1 MNNERELTNCFFALH
16 GRTCERLNALYC
28 DLQETQQV
36 VSQML
41 CLIHEKDVVLN
52 QQYQILRQYHN
63 EFNDFHQQCVW
74 DMVSNLVNE
83 LVRESVGISEH
94 KQEVKDL
101 QENNVELRNE
111 LEKCTVLLAQIFV
124 NRINNIS

>member
-1 MNNERELTNCFFALH
+1 
-16 GRTCERLNALYC
+16 
-28 DLQETQQV
+28 
-36 VSQML
+36 
-41 CLIHEKDVVLN
+41 
-52 QQYQILRQYHN
+52 
-63 EFNDFHQQCVW
+63 
-74 DMVSNLVNE
+74 MVSNLVNE